1 MIEWKNQQKKVVFNH
16 KVEFKKQN
24 ARKGIKTSFDQMIMA
39 IHKVQGLKN
48 KMPERELRL
57 FETKHNVIST
67 RREV

>member
-1 MIEWKNQQKKVVFNH
+1 
-16 KVEFKKQN
+16 VEFKKQN